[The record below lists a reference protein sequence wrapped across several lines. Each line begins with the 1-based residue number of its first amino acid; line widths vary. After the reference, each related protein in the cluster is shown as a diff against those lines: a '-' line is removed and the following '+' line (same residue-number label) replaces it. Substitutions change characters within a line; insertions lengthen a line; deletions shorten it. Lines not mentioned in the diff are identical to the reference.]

1 MKMIRIAAVL
11 FGLAVLSPAAD
22 ETVNLNITS
31 AAEASQSQAQR
42 SRSCSS
48 RATRYADR
56 NFYRTTAGTAAVG
69 AGVGS
74 VVGRNRNVSRNATRG
89 ALIGGGLGLLRSNSQ
104 WSNLYNRYYRNCM
117 RR

>member
-1 MKMIRIAAVL
+1 MRLIKIGVVL
-11 FGLAVLSPAAD
+11 LGLAVLPPVDNAPVS
-22 ETVNLNITS
+22 LGITTP
-31 AAEASQSQAQR
+31 AEASQAQR
-42 SRSCSS
+42 SRDCAA

-74 VVGRNRNVSRNATRG
+74 VAGRNRNVTRNATRG
-89 ALIGGGLGLLRSNSQ
+89 ALIGGGLGMLRSNSQ

-117 RR
+117 R

>member
-1 MKMIRIAAVL
+1 MKLIKIGAVL
-11 FGLAVLSPAAD
+11 LGLALLPPVTG
-22 ETVNLNITS
+22 ETVNLGITT
-31 AAEASQSQAQR
+31 AAEASQAQR
-42 SRSCSS
+42 SRDCAA

-74 VVGRNRNVSRNATRG
+74 VAGRNRNVTRNATRG
-89 ALIGGGLGLLRSNSQ
+89 ALIGGGLGMLRSNSQ